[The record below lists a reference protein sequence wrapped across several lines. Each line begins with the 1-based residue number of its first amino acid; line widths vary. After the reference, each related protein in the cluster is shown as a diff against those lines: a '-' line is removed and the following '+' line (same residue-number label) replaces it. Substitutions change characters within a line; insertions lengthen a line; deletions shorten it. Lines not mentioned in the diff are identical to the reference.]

1 MEGLMAKSKSFME
14 NMTKTIGDNQ
24 DRIGFLESLN
34 KQLEGTVQVKHQQT
48 EEVRSFVS
56 FPPSGF
62 PYFFSLLTSFHWAM
76 TLLLIGFATR
86 FLFACMLCY
95 LPSFCHYSC
104 LLPCLFFLA
113 CQCLI
118 SGFLISHQSPEMP
131 SCKTFPTH
139 LHFTFLSGFKYISLY
154 SLILILTITGLPE
167 RGGGLNIQTGKLS
180 EQGFYQRSVI
190 ENLKRAKKNVFFL
203 FPF

>member
-1 MEGLMAKSKSFME
+1 
-14 NMTKTIGDNQ
+14 
-24 DRIGFLESLN
+24 
-34 KQLEGTVQVKHQQT
+34 
-48 EEVRSFVS
+48 
-56 FPPSGF
+56 
-62 PYFFSLLTSFHWAM
+62 M

-118 SGFLISHQSPEMP
+118 SGFLISHQSPEMS

-139 LHFTFLSGFKYISLY
+139 LHFTFLSGFKYISLC

-167 RGGGLNIQTGKLS
+167 RGGGVEYPDWEIIRA
-180 EQGFYQRSVI
+180 GFYQRSVI
-190 ENLKRAKKNVFFL
+190 KNLKRAKKNGFFFL